1 MDELKSHGRSL
12 GLNETQ
18 IGVALRLDRSATETI
33 WVSTA
38 DSVRVAEQV
47 FEKGRLLEYECLDN
61 DGKNQGNATL
71 ELLEWASEGDGF
83 FRGQHMGASDE
94 YYEWCASQALV
105 PPENCLY
112 HLCSS
117 DPAACKKKPR
127 RGDRREV
134 VHIGRWRL
142 LTPLV
147 MVEEPYL
154 EREGVRFGK
163 QAMDDMARDV
173 RAHKAGPLGVSPVGT
188 GLDAVM
194 AEPPKP
200 PDDRGGGKEPKRKKS
215 RSRSPRKGPKGLA
228 GYLRERAEAH
238 QQKQADESRR
248 GRRREKEK
256 KSRAEKEARRKAKDL
271 GDSSS
276 SDDESSAG
284 SSVFRT
290 APSRGQ
296 RAEANRPKEAR
307 EAAGRKPPRDGEVSG
322 RKRRRRRRRRGLERP
337 KGDGLRGSSD
347 AGHPS
352 SGQDRHKESL
362 RGDKHSHGFGSVAAG
377 EARRMRGPL
386 GSKAEG
392 LGDKFRGRQLELRE
406 TPGADTRD
414 GGHDDKSKGKG
425 TDRQG
430 RTKVPEVEAGP
441 AESQI
446 GKRQRR
452 DEAHESCRES
462 EREEGIG
469 EPRTGR
475 PREEQPEG
483 DLRKG
488 GESDTSERKLPH
500 CLESSSSSRGKRF
513 RRRTSEV
520 EGGRREKTP
529 DPGRGEGRS
538 EGHGQRKKKGL
549 VAKERTKRGQER
561 KRQREEQESDA
572 APLEHPDSEP
582 EPCSLRSLASCQ
594 QPRLASTCFCRSFAV
609 KGIWPI
615 MQDAAFWRSPTWR

>member
-1 MDELKSHGRSL
+1 MDELKSYGRSL

-94 YYEWCASQALV
+94 YYEWYASQALV

-173 RAHKAGPLGVSPVGT
+173 RAHKAGPFRVSPVGT

-290 APSRGQ
+290 APSRGGNELRRIAQ
-296 RAEANRPKEAR
+296 K
-307 EAAGRKPPRDGEVSG
+307 KPG
-322 RKRRRRRRRRGLERP
+322 KLLE
-337 KGDGLRGSSD
+337 
-347 AGHPS
+347 
-352 SGQDRHKESL
+352 ESL
-362 RGDKHSHGFGSVAAG
+362 Q
-377 EARRMRGPL
+377 EMARFL
-386 GSKAEG
+386 A
-392 LGDKFRGRQLELRE
+392 
-406 TPGADTRD
+406 
-414 GGHDDKSKGKG
+414 
-425 TDRQG
+425 
-430 RTKVPEVEAGP
+430 
-441 AESQI
+441 
-446 GKRQRR
+446 
-452 DEAHESCRES
+452 
-462 EREEGIG
+462 EREEEEGGEGAWKGRRVMAYVAQVMLVTHPPAKIGI
-469 EPRTGR
+469 RNH
-475 PREEQPEG
+475 REVISIATALDQLLQGKLAECG
-483 DLRKG
+483 DLLVQRLKAL
-488 GESDTSERKLPH
+488 ETSFVDGSWNSARHQELIP
-500 CLESSSSSRGKRF
+500 EMGATM
-513 RRRTSEV
+513 TS
-520 EGGRREKTP
+520 
-529 DPGRGEGRS
+529 
-538 EGHGQRKKKGL
+538 Q
-549 VAKERTKRGQER
+549 KER
-561 KRQREEQESDA
+561 EQTAKAE
-572 APLEHPDSEP
+572 
-582 EPCSLRSLASCQ
+582 LRSLKLKQALQ
-594 QPRLASTCFCRSFAV
+594 KA
-609 KGIWPI
+609 K
-615 MQDAAFWRSPTWR
+615 